1 MWVLIVF
8 LYYKPYEEP
17 YRIELPFD
25 SYDDCIELGRQ
36 TKELRKQFGADGIDT
51 VCIMQ
56 SPDIPVLGSSI

>member
-25 SYDDCIELGRQ
+25 SYEECEAVSTRPRDFRQ
-36 TKELRKQFGADGIDT
+36 QFGADGIDL
-51 VCIMQ
+51 VCVMQ
-56 SPDIPVLGSSI
+56 SPDIPLLGNTL